1 MTPAGSI
8 TFLPKIHGPVSTTTK
23 LPPASL
29 VDSST
34 LPMLPSSASTLKPVK
49 STDGAVLLNVQIS
62 AIVICLN
69 PFAKALAFDRV
80 HDLLGTS
87 FLALRPCAKHEK
99 SLQTD
104 TYPTGLRFVS
114 PSRRARKCALSG
126 GRQADRIPGIL
137 LPPSVR
143 RLDLRGPEERGL
155 VMAIQ
160 RYEGQGQSGAVSPI

>member
-8 TFLPKIHGPVSTTTK
+8 TFLPKIHGPVSTTMK

-80 HDLLGTS
+80 HDLLGTPL
-87 FLALRPCAKHEK
+87 LALRPCAKTREIPVNRHISNWICASSLLLGGPGSAPCHEAAR
-99 SLQTD
+99 LTE
-104 TYPTGLRFVS
+104 
-114 PSRRARKCALSG
+114 SRLFFC
-126 GRQADRIPGIL
+126 L
-137 LPPSVR
+137 L
-143 RLDLRGPEERGL
+143 
-155 VMAIQ
+155 AF
-160 RYEGQGQSGAVSPI
+160 AA